1 MSVDLW
7 DLAPTYEIFHPSAS
21 CGATRTLKVSEWS
34 GLFYQRLV
42 VDFPDLKFSNA
53 PDEYENYSCTLQGK
67 DLDLF
72 VMGCDDCFMAVWFEV
87 QFAITRKPKN
97 VHQYVRQMLKTPL
110 PTSRLY
116 CEARRGVKG
125 ENDVGCLRQ
134 GNSDPSARV
143 SGPHGNDARGLWAC

>member
-1 MSVDLW
+1 MSSLMSVDLW

-72 VMGCDDCFMAVWFEV
+72 VMGCDDCFMAVWFDGSPVCDYSQAEECPSV
-87 QFAITRKPKN
+87 
-97 VHQYVRQMLKTPL
+97 
-110 PTSRLY
+110 
-116 CEARRGVKG
+116 CEADA
-125 ENDVGCLRQ
+125 ENAATYIATLLRSQ
-134 GNSDPSARV
+134 
-143 SGPHGNDARGLWAC
+143 ARG